1 MDCMN
6 MMGGMGGGVMMVGMG
21 VQWLLF
27 VAVAILAIAALL
39 KYLRAPR
46 T

>member
-1 MDCMN
+1 MDCMS
-6 MMGGMGGGVMMVGMG
+6 MMSGMGGSVMMVGMG

-27 VAVAILAIAALL
+27 VAVAFLAIAALL